1 MTKEH
6 RITGK
11 ERFFADDELIVSK
24 TDLKGRITYAN
35 NLFLEI
41 ADYSEK
47 EVLGQPHSLIRHPD
61 MPRSIFKLLWDTIQG
76 GSEIFAYV
84 INRTKFGD
92 HYWVL
97 AHVTASRDANG
108 AIIGYHSN
116 RRVPDSRIVTENIIP
131 LYQTL
136 LAEETSHPNSKDG
149 MHAAFD
155 KVAAMLAD
163 RGIAYDEF
171 VATL

>member
-1 MTKEH
+1 M
-6 RITGK
+6 
-11 ERFFADDELIVSK
+11 
-24 TDLKGRITYAN
+24 
-35 NLFLEI
+35 
-41 ADYSEK
+41 
-47 EVLGQPHSLIRHPD
+47 
-61 MPRSIFKLLWDTIQG
+61 
-76 GSEIFAYV
+76 
-84 INRTKFGD
+84 
-92 HYWVL
+92 
-97 AHVTASRDANG
+97 AHVTPSRDANC

-149 MHAAFD
+149 MHAASD

-163 RGIAYDEF
+163 RGVAYDEF